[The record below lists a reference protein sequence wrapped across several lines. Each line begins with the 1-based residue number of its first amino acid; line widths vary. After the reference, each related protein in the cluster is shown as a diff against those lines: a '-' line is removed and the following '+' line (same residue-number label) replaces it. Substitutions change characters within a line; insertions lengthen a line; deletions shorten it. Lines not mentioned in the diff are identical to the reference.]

1 VYEAQQKHVYPP
13 AMSCECS
20 VFVQTPIR
28 ESILHT
34 KSSAFSLNDFSIIN
48 ASLLPRMRR
57 HSALSLQAT
66 GQATGY
72 KFVRNAAARTA
83 FALTQWKSN
92 MQENSHRVAQSSLD
106 YEKGEVAI
114 ANANLRVIND
124 RLTFSYFLCR
134 SNMNKEI

>member
-1 VYEAQQKHVYPP
+1 
-13 AMSCECS
+13 
-20 VFVQTPIR
+20 
-28 ESILHT
+28 
-34 KSSAFSLNDFSIIN
+34 
-48 ASLLPRMRR
+48 MRR

-124 RLTFSYFLCR
+124 RLTHSYFLRR

>member
-1 VYEAQQKHVYPP
+1 
-13 AMSCECS
+13 
-20 VFVQTPIR
+20 
-28 ESILHT
+28 
-34 KSSAFSLNDFSIIN
+34 
-48 ASLLPRMRR
+48 MRR

-114 ANANLRVIND
+114 ANANLRVTWQID
-124 RLTFSYFLCR
+124 LLLFSLSLEY
-134 SNMNKEI
+134 E

>member
-1 VYEAQQKHVYPP
+1 MFGLCPNPHPREHSPYQ
-13 AMSCECS
+13 
-20 VFVQTPIR
+20 VQC
-28 ESILHT
+28 ILF
-34 KSSAFSLNDFSIIN
+34 KRLLNYH
-48 ASLLPRMRR
+48 ASLLLRMRR

-114 ANANLRVIND
+114 ANANLRVINY
-124 RLTFSYFLCR
+124 RLTQSYFLRR